1 LHVAI
6 TIIASPILS
15 KHDNNINYSQSLLEY
30 FVVSFT
36 QIYGKQYVSHNVHNL
51 LHICT
56 DVKKYGPVDR
66 FNAFKFENHMTHIKK
81 LLRKP
86 EKPLQQLARRYT
98 EIEMLP
104 LSAQNRKNQ
113 NNINFRKSHN
123 SGALIDG
130 YNFTAQFKI
139 LDNDSY
145 SIHCDN
151 KKNNCVL
158 LNNGNVVLI
167 FNLVQSHEN
176 NKFIIGKKLRY
187 LVLVTLHL

>member
-1 LHVAI
+1 
-6 TIIASPILS
+6 
-15 KHDNNINYSQSLLEY
+15 
-30 FVVSFT
+30 
-36 QIYGKQYVSHNVHNL
+36 
-51 LHICT
+51 
-56 DVKKYGPVDR
+56 
-66 FNAFKFENHMTHIKK
+66 MTHIKK
-81 LLRKP
+81 LLHKP

-104 LSAQNRKNQ
+104 LSVQNHKNQ

-123 SGALIDG
+123 SGPLIDG

-139 LDNDSY
+139 LDNDLY

-187 LVLVTLHL
+187 LENLYSLPCVSSTFNIQIMKIKNQLRIWQCINIQAKMWSMPLNE